1 MKVWELTEDGR
12 IVKGVNTTPDV
23 GTNQIP
29 IEASKFGNKV
39 DKDGRPPTLSKK
51 VKGKSTNVLFNLGLA
66 ESKISKETLNQL
78 KMGIRQEMEHT
89 NNPSEALKIAIDH
102 VKEDPLYYDHMKFVD
117 VEEKWSAKYKRS
129 INCNNPKGFSQ
140 KAHCAGRKKKE
151 SKFTPMEWALMEG
164 GHSIEDYYASE
175 GKELAST
182 SEIYVD
188 MDGVLVDFFG
198 EWAKLMNKDHFTD
211 IDDVPAALQ
220 KIRDTDDFWLK
231 IPKTSNADQ
240 LLNIIKQVKG
250 SYKILSSPL
259 ADDPNSEPHKREW
272 IKNNLKEFPPSD
284 VIITHDKAAY
294 AQNKDGTPNILIDDF
309 GINIRKWTNAGGV
322 GFKHKDHKFE
332 RTAKAIQQHMK
343 QPVEEGSLTVP
354 AGAFRDHVIGL
365 IQDLDSR
372 TDTATL
378 AKIARILGKEVFF
391 KKGKVVMQTPDFDFY
406 KDKNE
411 SINEGLT
418 SNLIKWFVSQGAK
431 FTDDQVKQIEKIH
444 NKYNWNKNQIDKLE
458 AEMRVEYVP
467 GNPHAKIRKHQAEI
481 DRAKQDIIKIAKEA
495 GAPLK
500 EGVIKS
506 TKEDLL
512 AYKKIIGLAK
522 KAYETNEIDPYF
534 YDAVKITFN
543 MNLYKKY
550 PKLLST
556 LLKLGRKV
564 SKEDWPM
571 IVQDI
576 KKNTGID
583 LTSHINEISAKDIGA
598 GALAGLMALTPV
610 SKAFGQDA
618 NTNPLP
624 NKQTST
630 MVQKDVGGKQ
640 DLSKISVDQVKSQIE
655 IKLADGKTVPV
666 SMDDIQKAGSLDNF
680 IKDSKSKIAKI
691 YAGNGQDV
699 PDWSMYYKGEKVRDV
714 KYDQKDPAYKKGTIF
729 KAHKQNLENRAKWE
743 KAGKPLDKKIL
754 NAYIKAANAM
764 KGKYASLKS
773 TLRSWGQTLN
783 AGDNSPYRGEIPD
796 YKNYEY
802 VDQALDAIGHPR

>member
-117 VEEKWSAKYKRS
+117 VEEKWSATDKAYSENFAKDSITAIKLIKKYNQTGDENDAFSAIKHGWNFIKNPKMRS
-129 INCNNPKGFSQ
+129 IIVNLVKKVSTENGYPDWDQTVAYIKKNTGIDVSNVNENF
-140 KAHCAGRKKKE
+140 ADGKKKE

-583 LTSHINEISAKDIGA
+583 LEAHITEN
-598 GALAGLMALTPV
+598 
-610 SKAFGQDA
+610 F
-618 NTNPLP
+618 
-624 NKQTST
+624 
-630 MVQKDVGGKQ
+630 
-640 DLSKISVDQVKSQIE
+640 
-655 IKLADGKTVPV
+655 ADGKKKGKSRPGRV
-666 SMDDIQKAGSLDNF
+666 KRAGASCKGSVTKLR
-680 IKDSKSKIAKI
+680 KQAKN
-691 YAGNGQDV
+691 A
-699 PDWSMYYKGEKVRDV
+699 SGEKAKMYHWCANMKSGR
-714 KYDQKDPAYKKGTIF
+714 KKG
-729 KAHKQNLENRAKWE
+729 
-743 KAGKPLDKKIL
+743 
-754 NAYIKAANAM
+754 
-764 KGKYASLKS
+764 
-773 TLRSWGQTLN
+773 
-783 AGDNSPYRGEIPD
+783 
-796 YKNYEY
+796 
-802 VDQALDAIGHPR
+802 

>member
-1 MKVWELTEDGR
+1 MKLTDVTSVSKSKKLKENGGR
-12 IVKGVNTTPDV
+12 IVKGVNTTADV
-23 GTNQIP
+23 STDEIKKQ
-29 IEASKFGNKV
+29 AAKFGNKV

-51 VKGKSTNVLFNLGLA
+51 VKGSKTNVLFNLGMA
-66 ESKISKETLNQL
+66 ENKKL
-78 KMGIRQEMEHT
+78 
-89 NNPSEALKIAIDH
+89 D
-102 VKEDPLYYDHMKFVD
+102 
-117 VEEKWSAKYKRS
+117 EKW
-129 INCNNPKGFSQ
+129 
-140 KAHCAGRKKKE
+140 
-151 SKFTPMEWALMEG
+151 TPMERALMEG
-164 GHSIEDYYASE
+164 GHSIEDYYQTEAQEIAS
-175 GKELAST
+175 ST
-182 SEIYVD
+182 EIYVD

-198 EWAKLMNKDHFTD
+198 AWAKLMQKDHFTK
-211 IDDVPAALQ
+211 IDDVKGALQ
-220 KIRDTDDFWLK
+220 KIRDTDDFWLNL
-231 IPKTSNADQ
+231 PKTSNADQ

-250 SYKILSSPL
+250 NYTILSSPL

-272 IKNNLKEFPPSD
+272 IKNNLTNFPPKD
-284 VIITHDKAAY
+284 VIITHDKAKY
-294 AQNKDGTPNILIDDF
+294 ATQKDGTPNILIDDY
-309 GINIRKWTNAGGV
+309 GVNIKNWQAAGGV

-332 RTAKAIQQHMK
+332 RTAKAIKQHM
-343 QPVEEGSLTVP
+343 QEPVEGVTEGALSVP
-354 AGAFRDHVIGL
+354 TGAFRDHVIGL
-365 IQDLDSR
+365 VQDLDPK
-372 TDTATL
+372 TDTAKL
-378 AKIARILGKEVFF
+378 AKIARILGKEVYF
-391 KKGKVVMQTPDFDFY
+391 KKDRIVLQSPDFDFY

-411 SINEGLT
+411 STNEG
-418 SNLIKWFVSQGAK
+418 V
-431 FTDDQVKQIEKIH
+431 V
-444 NKYNWNKNQIDKLE
+444 
-458 AEMRVEYVP
+458 
-467 GNPHAKIRKHQAEI
+467 QA
-481 DRAKQDIIKIAKEA
+481 
-495 GAPLK
+495 
-500 EGVIKS
+500 

-556 LLKLGRKV
+556 LLKLGRRL

-666 SMDDIQKAGSLDNF
+666 SMDDIQDAGGLDNF

-699 PDWSMYYKGEKVRDV
+699 PDWSMYFKGKKVTDV
-714 KYDQKDPAYKKGTIF
+714 KYDKKDFAYKQGTIQ
-729 KAHKQNLENRAKWE
+729 KAHKQNLENKAKWE

-754 NAYIKAANAM
+754 NAYIKAATKM
-764 KGKYASLKS
+764 KGKYALLKS
-773 TLRSWGQTLN
+773 SLRGWGQTLN
-783 AGDNSPYRGEIPD
+783 AGDKSPYRGEIPD

-802 VDQALDAIGHPR
+802 VNQALDAIGHPR